1 MTDESPEPES
11 PTIQDKTRLPSVVWL
26 VPIGAIAVSLF
37 LLWQN
42 FADRGPLIEITFAKA
57 SGITPGQTRIKYR
70 DVDVGHVETVGFSS
84 DLERVLVTARMDK
97 TVAPFL
103 DDSARFWVVSPQITA
118 QGITGLD
125 TVISG
130 SYIEGA
136 WDNTPGEEQSRFKG
150 LDETPLTP
158 ADTPGLRV
166 VLRGTDG
173 GSLAVGAPVMFRGVE
188 VGKVESKRLTADG
201 RAVEFDVFINAP
213 NDERLSTST
222 RFWNVSGV
230 RFTLGPQGAQLQVAS
245 LASLIQGGASFD
257 EIGTGAAAEDV
268 EEGHVYTLFNS
279 ETEARDLVIEG
290 DLEDQLQLSV
300 LFTGSVR
307 GLQSGAN
314 VEYRGIKVGQ
324 VVDVFA
330 SVDPTDSSFRTRTTI
345 ALQPQRLGLERGDRQ
360 ATLDFVRNAVQNGLR
375 AKLAMGNLLTGSLYV
390 NLVDAPEAAPASL
403 DESERPYPLLPSVP
417 SDLTEI
423 TGSVEGVLDRVNS
436 LPIEALLNNAVTLL
450 DNVNAIVASDGAR
463 EAPERIAGILT
474 SVEALVSDPALQQ
487 SLADTQAAL
496 AAVRQFAESPELQAS
511 PATLSALLNTIEDMA
526 NRLQQNGTV
535 ENITAAVSALRG
547 IAEDPDLAALPASVR
562 GGVDALTALLD
573 DPETRALP
581 GRISASLESL
591 RGLLDEPST
600 RQLPAEINASLA
612 SLRARLADPKLA
624 EAVAAIPPTLDAARE
639 TLSQFSQH
647 ADPLLASLR
656 GILDD
661 PGTRAL
667 PGEAAEALRAA
678 RELMDDAGLRDA
690 LGEAGSTLAS
700 LRAILDQ
707 DSTRQTPQ
715 QLSDTLEAAR
725 EMLTSLEREG
735 AAQNLSAALASARNL
750 LDDPALREVSTQL
763 SQTLEALRAVLGAP
777 GVEELPTATRDALRS
792 ATALLDDLQREKLGE
807 AASAALRGV
816 QETTVVARQSLSELP
831 NLLRR
836 LASLSQQADD
846 VLASV
851 SVGSELNY
859 QAVSAIRE
867 IRDAA
872 RAVTDLADLIQQQP
886 NAIIIGK

>member
-1 MTDESPEPES
+1 MTDETPEPEA
-11 PTIQDKTRLPSVVWL
+11 PTIQDRRRLPSVVWL
-26 VPIGAIAVSLF
+26 VPLGAIAVSLF

-42 FADRGPLIEITFAKA
+42 FADRGPLIEISFAKA

-70 DVDVGHVETVGFSS
+70 DVDVGHVETVSFSR
-84 DLERVLVTARMDK
+84 DLERVVVTARMDK

-103 DDSARFWVVSPQITA
+103 DDSARFWVVRPQITA

-136 WDNTPGEEQSRFKG
+136 WDNVPGDEQSTFKG
-150 LDETPLTP
+150 LDESPLTP

-173 GSLAVGAPVMFRGVE
+173 GSLSVGAPVMFRGVE

-213 NDERLSTST
+213 NSERLSTST

-230 RFTLGPQGAQLQVAS
+230 KFTLGPQGAQLQVAS

-257 EIGTGAAAEDV
+257 EIGTGAPAEEV

-290 DLEDQLQLSV
+290 DLEDQLQLAV

-307 GLQSGAN
+307 GLSAGAN

-360 ATLDFVRNAVQNGLR
+360 ATLDFVRQAVRNGLR
-375 AKLAMGNLLTGSLYV
+375 AKLAMGNLLTGALYV
-390 NLVDAPEAAPASL
+390 DLVDDPRAQPASL
-403 DESERPYPLLPSVP
+403 DESQRPYPMLPSVP
-417 SDLTEI
+417 SDLAEI
-423 TGSVEGVLDRVNS
+423 TGSVEGVLDRVNN

-450 DNVNAIVASDGAR
+450 DNMNAIVASEGTR
-463 EAPERIAGILT
+463 EAPARIAGILA
-474 SVEALVSDPALQQ
+474 SVEKLVSDPALQQ
-487 SLADTQAAL
+487 SLTDTQAAL
-496 AAVRQFAESPELQAS
+496 SAVRRFAESPELQSS
-511 PATLSALLNTIEDMA
+511 PATLSALLTTIDGMA
-526 NRLQQNGTV
+526 SRLQQSGAV
-535 ENITAAVSALRG
+535 DNITAAVAALRG
-547 IAEDPDLAALPASVR
+547 LAEDPDLAALPASVR
-562 GGVDALTALLD
+562 GGVDALTALLE
-573 DPETRALP
+573 DPEMKALP
-581 GRISASLESL
+581 GRISASLDSL
-591 RGLLDEPST
+591 RSLLDQPST
-600 RQLPAEINASLA
+600 KQLPEEINASLA
-612 SLRARLADPKLA
+612 ALRARLADPKLA
-624 EAVAAIPPTLDAARE
+624 EAVAAIPPTLDAARQ
-639 TLSQFSQH
+639 TLSQFSQN
-647 ADPLLASLR
+647 ADPVLASLR
-656 GILDD
+656 RILDD
-661 PGTRAL
+661 PGTKAL
-667 PGEAAEALRAA
+667 PGDAASALRAA
-678 RELMDDAGLRDA
+678 RDLMDDAGLRA
-690 LGEAGSTLAS
+690 AVGEAGGTLAA
-700 LRAILDQ
+700 LRRILDQ
-707 DSTRQTPQ
+707 DSARATPQ
-715 QLSDTLEAAR
+715 QLSDTLQSAR
-725 EMLTSLEREG
+725 DLLASLEKEG
-735 AAQNLSAALASARNL
+735 AAKNLSAALASARTL
-750 LDDPALREVSTQL
+750 LDDPALREVTTQL

-777 GVEELPTATRDALRS
+777 GVDELPTATRDALRS

-816 QETTVVARQSLSELP
+816 QETTVVARQALNELP
-831 NLLRR
+831 GLLRQ
-836 LASLSQQADD
+836 LASLSREADQ

-859 QAVSAIRE
+859 EAVTAIRE

-872 RAVTDLADLIQQQP
+872 RAVTDLAELIQQQP
-886 NAIIIGK
+886 NSLIIGK